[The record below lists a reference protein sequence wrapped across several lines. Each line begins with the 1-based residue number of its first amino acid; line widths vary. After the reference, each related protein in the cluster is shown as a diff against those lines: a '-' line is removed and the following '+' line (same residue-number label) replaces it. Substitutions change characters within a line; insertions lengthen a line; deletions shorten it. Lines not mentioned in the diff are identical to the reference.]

1 MSTDVWF
8 LAANA
13 SFDEFVAAFQ
23 PSDADRDFG
32 EGQTL
37 LHRALTNGDL
47 SARVAISSFLLDE
60 GADATALSG
69 VGGERNTV
77 LHALLGRGDHDV
89 PAEVP
94 LLRRLIEAGAD
105 INHFSGRFRTPLLTI
120 ARQAKF
126 SDATLAP
133 FYDVFF
139 EQPHLDL
146 LATAKD
152 GRSVYESIQL
162 MREPHRS
169 DLKRRAAAY
178 LAERGQQAPETTAKE

>member
-13 SFDEFVAAFQ
+13 PFDEFVAAFQ
-23 PSDADRDFG
+23 AGDAVRDFG

-37 LHRALTNGDL
+37 LHRSLTNGNL
-47 SARVAISSFLLDE
+47 SARLAISSFLLDE

-89 PAEVP
+89 PAEAP
-94 LLRRLIEAGAD
+94 LLRRLVDAGAD

-120 ARQAKF
+120 TRQAKF

-139 EQPHLDL
+139 AQSHLEL

-162 MREPHRS
+162 MGEPRRS
-169 DLKRRAAAY
+169 DLKARAADY
-178 LAERGQQAPETTAKE
+178 LTARGQQPPETTAKE